1 MLCASLIF
9 KSEDSRM
16 SANPAKT
23 SRSVGRLV
31 PSWSFVSFVVA
42 VVLFT
47 GCTIG
52 KASKHPTWKNA
63 TGAEQYERLL
73 WKSIH
78 EKDWKKVQYRLAPTF
93 VGVNARGQSFDRAG
107 WVDYWKATPVTD
119 FSLGEV
125 MVQPNGADM
134 TVTYVLHL
142 NGETTGVRVVSVW
155 QQVKGGWTLIA
166 VSMTSI
172 QP

>member
-1 MLCASLIF
+1 MSSSTSSLQKRCQAGLIPRC
-9 KSEDSRM
+9 SSV
-16 SANPAKT
+16 T
-23 SRSVGRLV
+23 S
-31 PSWSFVSFVVA
+31 
-42 VVLFT
+42 VVLILLLT

-52 KASKHPTWKNA
+52 KASKHATWKNA
-63 TGAEQYERLL
+63 TGAEQYERLM
-73 WKSIH
+73 WKAIH
-78 EKDWKKVQYRLAPTF
+78 EKEWKDVQYRLAPTF

-107 WVDYWKATPVTD
+107 WVEYWKATPVTD

-166 VSMTSI
+166 ISMTSI